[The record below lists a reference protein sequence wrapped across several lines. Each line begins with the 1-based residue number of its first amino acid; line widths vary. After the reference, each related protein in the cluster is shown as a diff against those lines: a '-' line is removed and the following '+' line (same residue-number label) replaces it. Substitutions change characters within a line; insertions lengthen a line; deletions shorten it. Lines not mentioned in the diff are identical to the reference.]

1 MLEPKE
7 GLFILG
13 NIALTIMA
21 LSVSRAIAA
30 DEVEYFNNET
40 VESCYSKPMSQAVQ
54 GCMEDLSNKKHT
66 EYERAFRDFLNKI
79 ISSNSS
85 FNNFADFHHSILAAK
100 KSWDDFIKN
109 ECMAIAQLDIKG
121 SYAYQSD
128 YSACLVKGYQ
138 QRIIYYKAYQL

>member
-1 MLEPKE
+1 MIKYRVLAV
-7 GLFILG
+7 L
-13 NIALTIMA
+13 M
-21 LSVSRAIAA
+21 LSVTAA
-30 DEVEYFNNET
+30 DAEDKIDYFKNET

-54 GCMEDLSNKKHT
+54 GCMEDLSNKKQT
-66 EYERAFRDFLNKI
+66 EYEREFNNFLNKI
-79 ISSNSS
+79 ISSNSY
-85 FNNFADFHHSILAAK
+85 FNNFADFHHSVLAAK

>member
-1 MLEPKE
+1 MIKYRVLAV
-7 GLFILG
+7 L
-13 NIALTIMA
+13 M
-21 LSVSRAIAA
+21 LSVKASDAEDKI
-30 DEVEYFNNET
+30 DYFKNET

-54 GCMEDLSNKKHT
+54 GCMEDLSNKKQT
-66 EYERAFRDFLNKI
+66 EYEREFNNFLNKI

-85 FNNFADFHHSILAAK
+85 FNNFADFHHSVLAAK

>member
-1 MLEPKE
+1 MIKYRVLAV
-7 GLFILG
+7 L
-13 NIALTIMA
+13 M
-21 LSVSRAIAA
+21 LSVTAA
-30 DEVEYFNNET
+30 DAEDKIDYFKNET

-54 GCMEDLSNKKHT
+54 GCMEDLSNKKQT
-66 EYERAFRDFLNKI
+66 EYEREFNNFLNMI

-85 FNNFADFHHSILAAK
+85 FNNFADFHHSVLAAK

>member
-1 MLEPKE
+1 MIKYRVLAV
-7 GLFILG
+7 L
-13 NIALTIMA
+13 M
-21 LSVSRAIAA
+21 LSVTASDAEDKI
-30 DEVEYFNNET
+30 DYFKNET

-54 GCMEDLSNKKHT
+54 GCMEDLSNKKQT
-66 EYERAFRDFLNKI
+66 EYEREFNNFLNKI

-85 FNNFADFHHSILAAK
+85 FNNFADFHHSVLAAK

-109 ECMAIAQLDIKG
+109 ECMAIAQLDIKV

>member
-1 MLEPKE
+1 MIKYRVLAV
-7 GLFILG
+7 L
-13 NIALTIMA
+13 M
-21 LSVSRAIAA
+21 LSVTAA
-30 DEVEYFNNET
+30 DAEDKIDYFKNET

-54 GCMEDLSNKKHT
+54 GCMEDLSNKKQT
-66 EYERAFRDFLNKI
+66 EYEREFNNFLNKI

-85 FNNFADFHHSILAAK
+85 FNNFADFHHSVLAAK